1 MDWPDSYFLIKT
13 VHIVSATVLFGTG
26 LGTAYFFWSARRAS
40 DAVRLFAARTTVRA
54 DFLFTLPAV
63 ILQPL
68 SGAVLIVKTGLDPWE
83 LWLVVSYALYAV
95 AGLCWLP
102 VVWLQMRMMRML
114 EARRAEDTFDAAA
127 FERLRRA
134 WFALG
139 WPAFGALVIVFFL
152 MVAKPSW

>member
-1 MDWPDSYFLIKT
+1 MDWPDSYLLIKS
-13 VHIVSATVLFGTG
+13 VHIISATVLFGTG
-26 LGTAYFFWSARRAS
+26 LGTAYFFLSARRAN

-63 ILQPL
+63 IIQPVT
-68 SGAVLIVKTGLDPWE
+68 GAVLIMKSGLDPWA
-83 LWLVVSYALYAV
+83 LWLVASYALYAV

-114 EARRAEDTFDAAA
+114 EARNADAPFDAAA
-127 FERLRRA
+127 FERLRKI

>member
-1 MDWPDSYFLIKT
+1 MKS
-13 VHIVSATVLFGTG
+13 
-26 LGTAYFFWSARRAS
+26 
-40 DAVRLFAARTTVRA
+40 
-54 DFLFTLPAV
+54 
-63 ILQPL
+63 
-68 SGAVLIVKTGLDPWE
+68 GLDPWA
-83 LWLVVSYALYAV
+83 LWLVASYALYAV

-114 EARRAEDTFDAAA
+114 EARNADAPFDAAA
-127 FERLRRA
+127 FERLRKI